1 MEHTQVAVI
10 GAGVAGT
17 AAASAA
23 VELGLDVVLIDEHP
37 VDGESMAMDI
47 PLFFGQRALGTA
59 SDRGLM
65 MSRVVAAN
73 AGLQTVAG
81 AGAKV
86 HPGVVVWD
94 SAANNTLTLAD
105 EERSWRVRYDRA
117 IFASGARDL
126 CLPFRGW
133 DKAGVMGAAAALTLI
148 DRYQAFAGRR
158 IAVIGSGGIARTLV
172 EGARNAGVDVAG
184 IVDIAPIASSD
195 FKGAP
200 LFPNHGVVEAI
211 GGEQVEGLAIAE
223 LDASGVPAA
232 SSRTEIECDTVCFA
246 IGLVSNIDVMYWT
259 GCDLEFRPG
268 AGELT
273 PVVDADMRTSRPK
286 MFAVGDCAGVTGD
299 AFAGPDTAAAQG
311 RAAAIAAARDLG
323 IDVHAAPSPANRV
336 HGDGEGPKLRRS
348 WLRALSA
355 DAPDLPV
362 CLCEEVTRAR
372 IARAVDTGPRTPDHV
387 KRLTRGG
394 MGHCQGRRCREG
406 IQALM
411 SELTRTPLDEV
422 SPASYRPPFRPVS
435 LEVVRNR
442 DLTHEEEEFV
452 KIRWHHRKPT
462 TGGMSV
468 EAN

>member
-10 GAGVAGT
+10 GGGVAGA
-17 AAASAA
+17 AAASTAA
-23 VELGLDVVLIDEHP
+23 ELGLDVTLIDEHP
-37 VDGESMAMDI
+37 VDAESMAMDI

-59 SDRGLM
+59 ADHGLM
-65 MSRVVAAN
+65 MSRVVGGS
-73 AGLQTVAG
+73 AGLQAAAEAG
-81 AGAKV
+81 ARV

-105 EERSWRVRYDRA
+105 EERSWRVRYERS
-117 IFASGARDL
+117 IFASGARDI

-133 DKAGVMGAAAALTLI
+133 DKAGVMGAAAALALI

-158 IAVIGSGGIARTLV
+158 IAVLGGGGIARTLV
-172 EGARNAGVDVAG
+172 ESARDAGVEVAC
-184 IVDIAPIASSD
+184 IVDAHGISPGEFAD
-195 FKGAP
+195 TP
-200 LFPNHGVVEAI
+200 LFSDHGVIKAI
-211 GGEQVEGLAIAE
+211 GGEQVEGLAIAK
-223 LDASGVPAA
+223 LDESGVPAA
-232 SSRTEIECDTVCFA
+232 SSRTEIECDTVCCA

-268 AGELT
+268 AGELV
-273 PVVDADMRTSRPK
+273 PVVDADMRTSRAE
-286 MFAVGDCAGVTGD
+286 MFAAGDCAGVTGD
-299 AFAGPDTAAAQG
+299 SFASPDLAAAQG
-311 RAAAIAAARDLG
+311 KAAAIAAARDLG
-323 IDVHAAPSPANRV
+323 VNVEAPQSTPHRV
-336 HGDGEGPKLRRS
+336 RSNGEGPKLRRS
-348 WLRALSA
+348 WARALSG

-362 CLCEEVTRAR
+362 CLCEEVTRGD
-372 IARAVDTGPRTPDHV
+372 IARTVGSGPRTPDHV

-411 SELTRTPLDEV
+411 SELTGAPLDEV

-452 KIRWHHRKPT
+452 KVRWHRRKPT
-462 TGGMSV
+462 AGGMSV
-468 EAN
+468 EAS

>member
-10 GAGVAGT
+10 GGGVAGA
-17 AAASAA
+17 AAASTAA
-23 VELGLDVVLIDEHP
+23 ELGLDVTLIDEHP
-37 VDGESMAMDI
+37 VDAESMAMDI

-65 MSRVVAAN
+65 MSRVVGGS
-73 AGLQTVAG
+73 AGLQAAAE

-86 HPGVVVWD
+86 HPGVAVWD

-105 EERSWRVRYDRA
+105 EERSWRVRYERS
-117 IFASGARDL
+117 IFASGARDI

-133 DKAGVMGAAAALTLI
+133 DKAGVMGAAAALALI

-158 IAVIGSGGIARTLV
+158 IAVLGGGGIARTLV
-172 EGARNAGVDVAG
+172 ESVQNAGVEVAG
-184 IVDIAPIASSD
+184 VVDIAPIASID
-195 FKGAP
+195 FGDVP
-200 LFPNHGVVEAI
+200 LFPSHGVIEAI

-223 LDASGVPAA
+223 LDTSDVPSAA
-232 SSRTEIECDTVCFA
+232 LRTEIECDTVCFA
-246 IGLVSNIDVMYWT
+246 IGLVSNVDVVYWT

-273 PVVDADMRTSRPK
+273 PVVDADMRTSRAE

-299 AFAGPDTAAAQG
+299 SFVSPDLAAAQG

-323 IDVHAAPSPANRV
+323 VDPDAPQSTPLRV
-336 HGDGEGPKLRRS
+336 RSNGEGPELRRS
-348 WLRALSA
+348 WARALSE
-355 DAPDLPV
+355 DAPDLTV
-362 CLCEEVTRAR
+362 CLCEEVARAD
-372 IARAVDTGPRTPDHV
+372 IARSVDAGPRTPDHV

-406 IQALM
+406 IQALV
-411 SELTRTPLDEV
+411 SELTGAPLESV
-422 SPASYRPPFRPVS
+422 APASYRPPFRPVS

-442 DLTHEEEEFV
+442 DLTHEEREFV
-452 KIRWHHRKPT
+452 KIRWHRRRPT
-462 TGGMSV
+462 AGGMSV
-468 EAN
+468 EAS